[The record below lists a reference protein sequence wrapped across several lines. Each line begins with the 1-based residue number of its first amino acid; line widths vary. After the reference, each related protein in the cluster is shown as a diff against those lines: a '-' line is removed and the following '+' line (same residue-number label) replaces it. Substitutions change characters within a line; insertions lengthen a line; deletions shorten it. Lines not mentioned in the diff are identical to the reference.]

1 MRTGE
6 ADILIVPG
14 WSSSGEEH
22 WQTRWERRLKT
33 ARRVEQADWLA
44 PDKAAWIARIRHEIA
59 ASTRPVVIVAH
70 SLGVIAT
77 VAALMD
83 DGTRTHRASV
93 AGAFLVAP
101 ADADHASEWP
111 VTEGYTLDAAQSGFS
126 PVPCEKLP
134 CPSVLVASAN
144 DPYCRLDRAQAFAA
158 SWGSK
163 LLEAGD
169 CGHIN
174 AGSGH
179 GPWPEGLLQLGSFLR
194 SLGPNAASG
203 DVTRQNE

>member
-1 MRTGE
+1 MRTAD

-14 WSSSGEEH
+14 WSSSGEDH
-22 WQTRWERRLKT
+22 WQTRWERSLKT
-33 ARRVEQADWLA
+33 ARRVEQADWYA
-44 PDKAAWIARIRHEIA
+44 PGRTAWVARIRHEIA
-59 ASTRPVVIVAH
+59 ASKRPVVIVAH

-77 VAALMD
+77 VAALLD
-83 DGTRTHRASV
+83 DGPGKHGPSV

-101 ADADHASEWP
+101 ADADHASAWP

-126 PVPCEKLP
+126 PVPREKLP

-158 SWGSK
+158 AWGSK

-179 GPWPEGLLQLGSFLR
+179 GPWPEGLMQLGSFLR
-194 SLGPNAASG
+194 LLGPATAAEAVS
-203 DVTRQNE
+203 